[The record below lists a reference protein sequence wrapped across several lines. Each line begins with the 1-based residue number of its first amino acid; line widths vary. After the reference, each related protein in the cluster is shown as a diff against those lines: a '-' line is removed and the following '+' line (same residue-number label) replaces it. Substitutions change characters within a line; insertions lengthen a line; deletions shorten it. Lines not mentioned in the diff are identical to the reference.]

1 MKKSNTKI
9 YLLAAALTLAACV
22 KEEPTSLPGTGSEV
36 VDGVKLALQ
45 VENPS
50 DSTETA
56 PDGAKVTTDGS
67 NTYWYYD
74 DVTVNGVVY
83 SVGGNQQSQ
92 SVTVTRSHGEYYVAS
107 VGNVTQNSPNYASS
121 YQSFNVTYPNTY
133 TYSLQGGRQWLY
145 NLPMIAIAGSSAS
158 ALNFKQLTSL
168 VAVQCSNTTRVP
180 MKMTSIVLE
189 GTRELC
195 GEASASMTYNGTPA
209 IGSTTISIPDAW
221 KKVTLNFNG
230 FESTSVTL
238 QPGESRTFYIPVRP
252 NAFSQW
258 MDVTVNVKYN
268 DPTPNGVLRVVNQ
281 DLFDERIEKTAQ
293 FTGWI
298 SSLTLERAKRHSI
311 YLNLRHEK
319 MPDLVDPYFSVGSN
333 SKVYFSYGN
342 LFCISSS
349 NSSNTAPY
357 LGWCLAEV
365 GDPVNALGT
374 TYPSYDAD
382 TRGSNSNWYYNLGT
396 HLFLSWGTSGY
407 NSGAAVYNPV
417 MKQTDQ
423 SGDYYTSIAPNS
435 YTDWGVYS
443 HIGYNWYNPSYT
455 AIKSLPRNPSSVP
468 GWRTLTSDQWEYLLT
483 ERANADAKRGYGKVN
498 GVPGL
503 ILLPDNFT
511 MPTFTGASTYHS
523 TFHSCNNTSASA
535 LSYSNNTYTTAEW
548 QQMKA
553 RGAVFLPAITKYR
566 RGTGWNSTYI
576 PSEGAGMYW
585 SSTVFNQE
593 KGCAMRFDPSKGTVA
608 NKWDQG
614 ICISTNGRH
623 STSESGMGDS
633 KAVYLKYGI
642 YVRLVCN
649 IQ

>member
-9 YLLAAALTLAACV
+9 YLLAATLTLAACV

-36 VDGVKLALQ
+36 VDGVKLALL
-45 VENPS
+45 VETPS
-50 DSTETA
+50 DSTGTA
-56 PDGAKVTTDGS
+56 PDGAKVTTDGT

-74 DVTVNGVVY
+74 YVTVNGVDY
-83 SVGGNQQSQ
+83 FVGADQQSQSQ

-107 VGNVTQNSPNYASS
+107 VGNVTQNSPNYTYSS
-121 YQSFNVTYPNTY
+121 QSFTVTYPDTY
-133 TYSLQGGRQWLY
+133 TYSLQGGRQWLRD
-145 NLPMIAIAGSSAS
+145 LPMIAIAGSSAS
-158 ALNFKQLTSL
+158 ALNFKQLTTL
-168 VAVQCSNTTRVP
+168 VAVKCTNTTRVP
-180 MKMTSIVLE
+180 MKMSSIVLK
-189 GTRELC
+189 GSKELC
-195 GEASASMTYNGTPA
+195 GEARANMSYNGTPG
-209 IGSTTISIPDAW
+209 ISSTTISIPDAW
-221 KKVTLNFNG
+221 KTVTLDFNNG
-230 FESTSVTL
+230 FGSTSVTL
-238 QPGESRTFYIPVRP
+238 QPGETRTFYIPVRP
-252 NAFSQW
+252 SGTQG

-281 DLFDERIEKTAQ
+281 NQFDERPEKTAQ

-311 YLNLRHEK
+311 NLNLRHEK
-319 MPDLVDPYFSVGSN
+319 MPDLVDPYFSTGSN

-342 LFCISSS
+342 LFCISSR
-349 NSSNTAPY
+349 NSSGTAPY

-365 GDPVNALGT
+365 GDPIDEFAT
-374 TYPSYDAD
+374 ITYPSYDAD

-407 NSGAAVYNPV
+407 DNSGAAVYNPV
-417 MKQTDQ
+417 MKQTDRAR
-423 SGDYYTSIAPNS
+423 DYYSSTSPHS

-443 HIGYNWYNPSYT
+443 HIGYNWYNPGYSG
-455 AIKSLPRNPSSVP
+455 IKSLPHNPSSVP

-483 ERANADAKRGYGKVN
+483 ERANASHKRGYGKVD

-511 MPTFTGASTYHS
+511 MPTGLSSFN
-523 TFHSCNNTSASA
+523 SCFNTSTAA
-535 LSYSNNTYTTAEW
+535 LAYTNNIYNTTQW

-566 RGTGWNSTYI
+566 RGTSWNSTYI

-585 SSTVFNQE
+585 SSTVFNEE
-593 KGCAMRFDPSKGTVA
+593 KGSVMRFDPSKGTVA

-614 ICISTNGRH
+614 ICISTNGSN

-633 KAVYLKYGI
+633 KAIYLKYGI

>member
-9 YLLAAALTLAACV
+9 YLLAATLTLAACV

-50 DSTETA
+50 DSTGTA
-56 PDGAKVTTDGS
+56 PNGAKVTTDGT

-74 DVTVNGVVY
+74 DVTVNGVDY

-121 YQSFNVTYPNTY
+121 YQSFTVTYPDTY
-133 TYSLQGGRQWLY
+133 TYSLQGGGRQWLH
-145 NLPMIAIAGSSAS
+145 NMPMIAIADPSAS
-158 ALNFKQLTSL
+158 ALNFKQLTTL

-189 GTRELC
+189 GRQLC
-195 GEASASMTYNGTPA
+195 GEARASMSYNGTPD
-209 IGSTTISIPDAW
+209 ISSTTISIPDAW
-221 KKVTLNFNG
+221 KKVTLDFNG
-230 FESTSVTL
+230 FGSTSVTL
-238 QPGESRTFYIPVRP
+238 QPGETRTFYIPVRP
-252 NAFSQW
+252 DTFSPW
-258 MDVTVNVKYN
+258 MNVTVNVKYN

-281 DLFDERIEKTAQ
+281 NQFDDRPEKTAQ
-293 FTGWI
+293 FTGSI
-298 SSLTLERAKRHSI
+298 GSLTLERAQRHKI
-311 YLNLRHEK
+311 YLDLRHEK
-319 MPDLVDPYFSVGSN
+319 MPDLVDPYFSTGSN

-342 LFCISSS
+342 LFCISSRNS
-349 NSSNTAPY
+349 NGSAPY

-365 GDPVNALGT
+365 GDWVDGLGT

-382 TRGSNSNWYYNLGT
+382 TRGTSSSWSYNLGT

-417 MKQTDQ
+417 MKQ
-423 SGDYYTSIAPNS
+423 SSTSSNYS
-435 YTDWGVYS
+435 SSTNNNTDWGVYS
-443 HIGYNWYNPSYT
+443 HIGYDWYNPGYSG
-455 AIKSLPRNPSSVP
+455 IKSLPHNPSSVP
-468 GWRTLTSDQWEYLLT
+468 GWRTPGVGEWNYILVG
-483 ERANADAKRGYGKVN
+483 RPNADAKRGYGKVN

-511 MPTFTGASTYHS
+511 MPTFPGASTFHS

-535 LSYSNNTYTTAEW
+535 LSYSNNTYTTEEW

-553 RGAVFLPAITKYR
+553 RGAVFLPAMTKYR
-566 RGTGWNSTYI
+566 NGTNWVTDYI
-576 PSEGAGMYW
+576 PSAGAGMYW
-585 SSTVFNQE
+585 AWTPSGYGADKSP
-593 KGCAMRFDPSKGTVA
+593 AMRFDPSKGDVA
-608 NKWDQG
+608 GSWEKG
-614 ICISTNGRH
+614 IC
-623 STSESGMGDS
+623 TSIYGHNLNNSSGMADS
-633 KAVYLKYGI
+633 RAIWRSYGI
-642 YVRLVCN
+642 YVRLICDCN
-649 IQ
+649 